1 MVGVEKNRGT
11 LDKEG
16 REVFMKA
23 VVLVISLLLFVAE
36 SNAAARQPEVPIRS
50 PRSLR
55 QQVDSYA
62 ELLQKE
68 VIKAK
73 NNRERY
79 GAMNRVLGQ
88 IRSLRDNSAPQGALD
103 ESHMDLMVSV
113 FESLPGQGKFKKR
126 DCAKYENDLLNQY
139 EPTAEESPEE
149 PAVKPAWTVL
159 QSLCQ

>member
-1 MVGVEKNRGT
+1 
-11 LDKEG
+11 
-16 REVFMKA
+16 MKT
-23 VVLVISLLLFVAE
+23 VILLLSVWFLVLDAHG
-36 SNAAARQPEVPIRS
+36 AVEVPIRS
-50 PRSLR
+50 ARSLR

-68 VIKAK
+68 VVKAK
-73 NNRERY
+73 NTKEKY
-79 GAMNRVLGQ
+79 STMNRVLEQ

-113 FESLPGQGKFKKR
+113 LESLPSQGKFKKKE
-126 DCAKYENDLLNQY
+126 CLKYENDLINQY
-139 EPTAEESPEE
+139 EPAAEEAPQE